1 MFSQTTEYALRAMSC
16 LALAPD
22 QLVPTTTLAEM
33 TLVPPNYL
41 AKVLQQL
48 AAARL
53 ISGRRGVG
61 GGYRLA
67 RPADQI
73 NLLDVIQSVGHL
85 ERIKSCPLGL
95 SNHGT
100 NLCPLHR
107 QLDAAAAAMMK
118 MFDGVTLKHVI
129 DTPGAVNKPLCDN
142 QRAQEI
148 SVGGSIKVRPA
159 KT

>member
-22 QLVPTTTLAEM
+22 QLVPTTTLASV
-33 TLVPPNYL
+33 THVPPNYL

-48 AAARL
+48 AASRL
-53 ISGRRGVG
+53 ITGRRGVG

-73 NLLDVIQSVGHL
+73 NLLDVIRSVGHL
-85 ERIKSCPLGL
+85 ERITTCPLGL
-95 SNHGT
+95 ANHGP

-107 QLDAAAAAMMK
+107 QLDSAAATMIK
-118 MFDGVTLKHVI
+118 MFDGVTLKQII
-129 DTPGAVNKPLCDN
+129 DTPGSVNKPLCDAN
-142 QRAQEI
+142 RTSEVTI
-148 SVGGSIKVRPA
+148 GGSIKVRPT
-159 KT
+159 K